1 MSTKPPTLWLIAGA
15 NGVGKTTYAF
25 RHIRAVSG
33 SNHFIN
39 LDEIARGLSPLE
51 PQAAAEQAARVAL
64 ETIKWRLG
72 MPAPAKPNE
81 LELRRDFSL
90 ETTLSG
96 RAHLGIIRRAQAA
109 GYRVNLMY
117 FAVQDV
123 ETCLTRIARRVS
135 EGGHDV
141 PEADVRRRFIRSLA
155 NFELYIKQ
163 VDLWRIFNA
172 ATLSNTIV
180 AEGRKG
186 CISFL
191 KTTDHLPPPLP
202 ALLIHLPPCSE
213 A

>member
-51 PQAAAEQAARVAL
+51 PQAAAERAARVAL
-64 ETIKWRLG
+64 ETIKWHLSY
-72 MPAPAKPNE
+72 PKPTPPHN
-81 LELRRDFSL
+81 LEFRKDFSL

-96 RAHLGIIRRAQAA
+96 RTHLGIIRRAQAA
-109 GYRVNLMY
+109 GYRVNLLY

-123 ETCLTRIARRVS
+123 ETCLDRIARRVS

-141 PEADVRRRFIRSLA
+141 PEADVRRRFTRSLA
-155 NFELYIKQ
+155 NLALYCDE
-163 VDLWRIFNA
+163 VDLWRVFNA
-172 ATLSNTIV
+172 ATLSSEIV

-191 KTTDHLPPPLP
+191 KSTDHLPPQLVD
-202 ALLIHLPPCSE
+202 LLDRMPPCAE
-213 A
+213 V